1 MSRSQLNSITKSK
14 STFSGPEEVD
24 VKGCCRQHQL
34 KNLTATYVA
43 FYLLP
48 AAHTYDFSYN
58 GEFGVP
64 GREEKSVKIP
74 RT

>member
-1 MSRSQLNSITKSK
+1 MFRNYLNSKRRSK
-14 STFSGPEEVD
+14 STLSGPEEVD
-24 VKGCCRQHQL
+24 VKGCCRQLLL